1 MKEMYKMFYSKG
13 MLLYAISGIVQ
24 CDNIFIIVQGDIHI
38 ISEYHLNYYIKRLV
52 VIHVIDEEIELIL
65 ADLKFYSKQLSKY
78 LRKQKSL
85 NSHYDFYL
93 DDLVGYVDGIDE
105 TLSTLRAFILDLEI
119 QLLKLKECDY

>member
-1 MKEMYKMFYSKG
+1 MSFYHIG
-13 MLLYAISGIVQ
+13 CNFAIEYITFF
-24 CDNIFIIVQGDIHI
+24 DIFC
-38 ISEYHLNYYIKRLV
+38 IKRLV

-93 DDLVGYVDGIDE
+93 DYKNYLMSVTVVI
-105 TLSTLRAFILDLEI
+105 
-119 QLLKLKECDY
+119 